1 MSNLLIGAGVV
12 IGVGIACAL
21 ICAKAIARLFY
32 GEDE

>member
-12 IGVGIACAL
+12 VGVGIACAL
-21 ICAKAIARLFY
+21 ICAKAVAHLFF